1 MPAKI
6 KVEML
11 DRISKSIDASK
22 GMFVIDYR
30 GLSVKEAQTLRRSL
44 RESHAEM
51 KVYKNNLVR
60 IALEKAG
67 KPAIDDMLVGT
78 TACVFYEADP
88 VEAAKAIK
96 DTAKKLDKIEFLG
109 GITGDKVVSPAEV
122 SAIADLPSRE
132 ELLAKL
138 VGSLSNPL
146 SGTVRALN
154 AINQGLVTALT
165 AVVDQKNAA

>member
-1 MPAKI
+1 MPAQSKI
-6 KVEML
+6 DML
-11 DRISKSIDASK
+11 DKISASLDSSK

-30 GLSVKEAQTLRRSL
+30 GLSVKEAQELRRGL
-44 RESHAEM
+44 RAASAEM
-51 KVYKNNLVR
+51 KVYKNNLVK

-78 TACVFYEADP
+78 TACVFYDGDP
-88 VEAAKAIK
+88 VEAAKIVK
-96 DTAKKLDKIEFLG
+96 ETSKKLNKVEFLG
-109 GITGDKVVSPAEV
+109 GITGDSVVSAADAM
-122 SAIADLPSRE
+122 AIADLPSRE

-138 VGSLSNPL
+138 VGTLSNPL

-154 AINQGLVTALT
+154 GINQGLVTALE